1 MTRTARPV
9 FGTFTAAIALM
20 LVVVACGN
28 VTLTLSS
35 PGTGGG
41 TPAGGNPQP
50 GGGASGAI
58 VSATELEAALPSTLC
73 GQPSKKGSATGTGT
87 VDASAPPNPFS
98 AFTGGSAS
106 GAFAWADPT
115 AANCQTSAVALAA
128 VGPLAGIIM
137 SAIALSAMGSG
148 SGSQITLGGKLVYK
162 IVDTPTSLY
171 VYAKGATLFGVQAA
185 TDDEAAAALQ
195 QMP

>member
-1 MTRTARPV
+1 V
-9 FGTFTAAIALM
+9 IGTFAAAIALM
-20 LVVVACGN
+20 AVVVACGN
-28 VTLTLSS
+28 VTLTV
-35 PGTGGG
+35 G
-41 TPAGGNPQP
+41 TPGPGGATPVGATP
-50 GGGASGAI
+50 PAGGGASGAV
-58 VSATELEAALPSTLC
+58 VSAAELEAALPSTLC

-106 GAFAWADPT
+106 GTFAWADPT

-137 SAIALSAMGSG
+137 SAITLAALGSG
-148 SGSQITLGGKLVYK
+148 SGSQITLGGKSVYK

-171 VYAKGATLFGVQAA
+171 VYAKGTALFGVQAA
-185 TDDEAAAALQ
+185 TDDDAAAALQ